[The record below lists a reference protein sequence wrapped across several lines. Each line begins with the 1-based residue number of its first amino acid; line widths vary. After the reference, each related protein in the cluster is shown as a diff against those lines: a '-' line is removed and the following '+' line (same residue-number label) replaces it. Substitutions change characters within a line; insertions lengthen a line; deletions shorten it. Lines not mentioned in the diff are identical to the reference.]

1 MCVTCPNL
9 LKMDIRTGAM
19 KTLGR
24 TLKPL
29 IKLEMTNIYITIC
42 HHQATLIKLNI
53 SKQNITKQCIYFIGY
68 TANHCSICYYIYI
81 YSILSHLL
89 ITSTISCSS
98 AFQIRGKLHFI
109 VFQFMII
116 KLPKKKKI
124 ITQVMAPPVM
134 CPIYFIAISMSQDGT
149 EWKVVEWNSKYDL
162 EISSEMLSCI
172 MVMYSFLVWI
182 ITWRES
188 CLVKMMPRLPHK
200 KCHLE
205 NASQNLYNLKK
216 MKSTYT

>member
-1 MCVTCPNL
+1 
-9 LKMDIRTGAM
+9 M

-29 IKLEMTNIYITIC
+29 TKLEMTNIYIIIC

-89 ITSTISCSS
+89 IASTISCSS

-116 KLPKKKKI
+116 KLPKKKNNH
-124 ITQVMAPPVM
+124 TSHGTTSYVY
-134 CPIYFIAISMSQDGT
+134 PIYFIAISMSQGGT

-162 EISSEMLSCI
+162 EILSEMLSCI

-200 KCHLE
+200 
-205 NASQNLYNLKK
+205 NAILKMPIKIFIIWKKNEKYLYII
-216 MKSTYT
+216 